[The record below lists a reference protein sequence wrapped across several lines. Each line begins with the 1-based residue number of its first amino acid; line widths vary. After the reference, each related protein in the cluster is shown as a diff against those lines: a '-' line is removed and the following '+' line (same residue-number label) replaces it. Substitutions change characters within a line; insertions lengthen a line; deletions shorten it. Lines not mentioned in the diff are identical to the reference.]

1 MLKIVCLLL
10 LIFFVSGCAGSGELK
25 EFSHPDSSS
34 SKTYVYLVLPFNLI
48 DIYDHENYS
57 EFRTNIW
64 DAFNAK
70 LVENGYSIID
80 VYVSDS
86 TLSFTS
92 KDQIGKLLNA
102 DIVIFGTIRDV
113 SMGTKG
119 LSEKLFIK
127 INALDLKTNKLIW
140 ESRYEITVN
149 LSLYAKDRARFL
161 ADSYIRRLN
170 IMGY

>member
-1 MLKIVCLLL
+1 MLKIICQLL

-48 DIYDHENYS
+48 DIYDHENFS

-64 DAFNAK
+64 GALNAK
-70 LVENGYSIID
+70 LVGNGYSIID

-86 TLSFTS
+86 TLSSTS
-92 KDQIGKLLNA
+92 IDQIGKLLNA
-102 DIVIFGTIRDV
+102 DIVIFGSIRDI
-113 SMGTKG
+113 SFGIKR
-119 LSEKLFIK
+119 LSEKLLIK

-140 ESRYEITVN
+140 ESRLELIVN
-149 LSLYAKDRARFL
+149 VSLYTKDWAWLF
-161 ADSYIRRLN
+161 ANSYIRRLN

>member
-1 MLKIVCLLL
+1 MLKIICQVLI
-10 LIFFVSGCAGSGELK
+10 IFFISGYTVSGKLK
-25 EFSHPDSSS
+25 EFSHTDSSS
-34 SKTYVYLVLPFNLI
+34 SNTYVYLVLPFNLI
-48 DIYDHENYS
+48 DIYDHENFS

-70 LVENGYSIID
+70 LVGNGYSIIE

-86 TLSFTS
+86 TLSSTS

-140 ESRYEITVN
+140 ESRHELTVN
-149 LSLYAKDRARFL
+149 LSLYAKDKARLL
-161 ADSYIRRLN
+161 ADSYIRRLT